1 MKRSKVCK
9 SIFGLKL
16 AALGCF
22 FCSAVWMCMFAI
34 FILPGRIASSGAE
47 GPGAIVAIFGV
58 GVAIAV
64 VIAITMMFTVG
75 ILVLLLCNVIFV
87 AKECKY
93 SPYNE
98 NGENNRKKY
107 IGFRIAGDV
116 IYAVAAIVLIWL
128 SVSFKIEGLPS
139 LLTAA
144 LGIMAALTAE
154 IFAKVFRKRTDGE
167 ITE

>member
-1 MKRSKVCK
+1 MKRSKVCR

-16 AALGCF
+16 AAIGCF
-22 FCSAVWMCMFAI
+22 FCSAVWLCMFAM
-34 FILPGRIASSGAE
+34 FILPGRIASTGAE
-47 GPGAIVAIFGV
+47 GPGAIVSIFGV

-64 VIAITMMFTVG
+64 VIAITMLFTAG
-75 ILVLLLCNVIFV
+75 ILVLLLCNVLFV
-87 AKECKY
+87 VKECKH

-98 NGENNRKKY
+98 NGEDNRKKY

-128 SVSFKIEGLPS
+128 SVSFEIEGLPS
-139 LLTAA
+139 FLTAM
-144 LGIMAALTAE
+144 LGIMATLTAE
-154 IFAKVFRKRTDGE
+154 IFAKVFRKKADGE

>member
-34 FILPGRIASSGAE
+34 FILPERIASSGAE
-47 GPGAIVAIFGV
+47 GPGAIVGIFGV

-75 ILVLLLCNVIFV
+75 ILVILLCNVVFV

-139 LLTAA
+139 LLTA
-144 LGIMAALTAE
+144 E
-154 IFAKVFRKRTDGE
+154 IFAKVFRKKADGE

>member
-87 AKECKY
+87 
-93 SPYNE
+93 
-98 NGENNRKKY
+98 
-107 IGFRIAGDV
+107 V
-116 IYAVAAIVLIWL
+116 
-128 SVSFKIEGLPS
+128 
-139 LLTAA
+139 
-144 LGIMAALTAE
+144 
-154 IFAKVFRKRTDGE
+154 
-167 ITE
+167 